1 MARQKTRARGPRPDR
16 SPAPARVHRTR
27 LVSIVCTA
35 AFIAMFFAAPTVMG
49 SPLFIIPTIVG
60 VVALVATIRDS
71 RRPDGPDAQ
80 TLEPDALANA
90 TKRQPVEVDGLL
102 FSGGAVR
109 AAAVQGRLR
118 VTDRRMIFEGAD
130 GAIRFDVPIGKVT
143 LAGTPG
149 FWRPQLD
156 LEINQVNHTVRFLPM
171 WDLGATFVGPII
183 AGEWFAQLRELGA
196 GG

>member
-1 MARQKTRARGPRPDR
+1 MARQKKRARDPRPNR
-16 SPAPARVHRTR
+16 SPAPARVRRTR
-27 LVSIVCTA
+27 LVSIVGTA

-49 SPLFIIPTIVG
+49 SPLFIVPTIIG

-80 TLEPDALANA
+80 TLTPDALANA
-90 TKRQPVEVDGLL
+90 TKKRPIEVDGLL

-109 AAAVQGRLR
+109 AAAVKGRLR
-118 VTDRRMIFEGAD
+118 VTDRRMIFEGSD
-130 GAIRFDVPIGKVT
+130 GSVRFDVAIGKVT
-143 LAGTPG
+143 LAGNPG

-156 LEINQVNHTVRFLPM
+156 LEINNMNHTVRFLPM

-196 GG
+196 N

>member
-1 MARQKTRARGPRPDR
+1 MARQKKRARDPRPNR
-16 SPAPARVHRTR
+16 SPAPARVRRTR
-27 LVSIVCTA
+27 LVSIVGTA

-49 SPLFIIPTIVG
+49 SPLFIVPTIIG
-60 VVALVATIRDS
+60 LVALVATIRDS

-80 TLEPDALANA
+80 TLKPDALATA
-90 TKRQPVEVDGLL
+90 TKKQPIEVDGLL

-109 AAAVQGRLR
+109 AAAVKGRLR
-118 VTDRRMIFEGAD
+118 VTDRRMIFEGSD
-130 GAIRFDVPIGKVT
+130 GSVRFDVAIGKVT
-143 LAGTPG
+143 LAGNPG

-156 LEINQVNHTVRFLPM
+156 FEINNMNHTVRFLPM

-196 GG
+196 N